1 MPRCRRWRNV
11 SGFWTIRTRFLIFGL
26 LSLIPLVGFNWL
38 LISDNNRTRYED
50 QLASQTVLSGQI
62 TNSLSGYLGSSFR
75 GIESLAANPLIVEP
89 EDLDATSA
97 LLANSRV
104 TRPEF
109 VGVFMLNTDG
119 ELVSQAGII
128 DLKVLPAVDSQID
141 AVLST
146 GQRNISGRIDLQ
158 VDPPVSV
165 FVIMVPITSVSDT
178 SGTVATATPSANTS
192 EPVTPGTTAI
202 ITEQGDSPVGTV
214 RGVMG
219 AIIPTDGL
227 AQASL
232 PTTRGRTEV
241 VILTSDQ
248 VITGTGDVR
257 GNEQAFLENL
267 KSQDTAFSDEG
278 TDVFRMT
285 SLSGTERSAI
295 ISTVP
300 LESINWS
307 VLVTSPV
314 PPSQLSFLWQELLAL
329 LLVAALVYLIMA
341 YAFGELTSRSL
352 TDLTESA
359 GRLAQGDYHTPIAT
373 GGSGEM
379 GNLRSSLVDLR
390 ARTEE
395 VMSIAEERQAERQ
408 RQNEQ
413 LRELLR
419 RDLRMQED
427 ERRHIAAEIHDA
439 VSPLITGALYQSRA
453 LQRSNGST
461 SHEQLESSLS
471 DVNGLLERA
480 SEELHGIIFDLR
492 PPDLDDIGVVA
503 AIEAFVASI
512 QRTGLEARLEVI
524 DEPPPLTPEV
534 RLGIYRIVQ
543 EALHNVLRHAGA
555 DEAVVRMEYVN
566 QLLRVTIRDNGAG
579 FDPERARRPG
589 SLGLLSMRERA
600 AAIDADFE
608 ILSRPGGGTVII
620 VERRDTGSIMS
631 DELLETILRD
641 RTNGHVEHHE
651 EAVDYTEESLAVEEE
666 LGQ

>member
-1 MPRCRRWRNV
+1 VRRRFWWRDV
-11 SGFWTIRTRFLIFGL
+11 SGFWTIRARFLIFGL

-38 LISDNNRTRYED
+38 LVSDNNRTRYED
-50 QLASQTVLSGQI
+50 QLSGQTVLSSQI

-75 GIESLAANPLIVEP
+75 GIESLAANPVIVEP
-89 EDLDATSA
+89 DDLDATSA
-97 LLANSRV
+97 LLASSRV

-109 VGVFMLNTDG
+109 VGVFMLNADG
-119 ELVSQAGII
+119 ELVSQAGIL
-128 DLKVLPAVDSQID
+128 DPKVLPAVDSQID

-146 GQRNISGRIDLQ
+146 GQRSISGRIDLQ

-165 FVIMVPITSVSDT
+165 FVIMVPIMSVTDT
-178 SGTVATATPSANTS
+178 SGTVPTVTPAAGEAQT
-192 EPVTPGTTAI
+192 VTPGTTGAI
-202 ITEQGDSPVGTV
+202 AEEGEQPVGTV

-232 PTTRGRTEV
+232 PTTRGRTDV

-248 VITGTGDVR
+248 VIAGTGDVR
-257 GNEQAFLENL
+257 SNEQAFLANL

-285 SLSGTERSAI
+285 SLSGMERSAI
-295 ISTVP
+295 MSSVP

-314 PPSQLSFLWQELLAL
+314 PQSQMSFLWPELLAL
-329 LLVAALVYLIMA
+329 FLVATLVYLIVA
-341 YAFGELTSRSL
+341 YTFGELTSRSL

-373 GGSGEM
+373 GGSGEL
-379 GNLRSSLVDLR
+379 GDLRASLVALR

-461 SHEQLESSLS
+461 THEQLESSLS

-480 SEELHGIIFDLR
+480 SKELHGIIFDLR

-600 AAIDADFE
+600 ATIDADFE

-641 RTNGHVEHHE
+641 RTNGHEVHQE
-651 EAVDYTEESLAVEEE
+651 EAVDYTEESLPVEEE
-666 LGQ
+666 SAQ